1 MEYARGPQRGDDGN
15 DRRGRQIAWPNRVSN
30 ARGLQIHRPAHP
42 RSKICVRRWFV
53 DVAAPFRHG
62 AAASPLCRSR
72 KRRRLREADARSIT
86 MGTAKLKKKDANE
99 KIQPFLRH
107 YGPALLGLLM
117 LVLVVHDIFGT
128 HGFLAMR
135 RTQQEIKKV
144 NADLD
149 QLNKENLQLEQEVR
163 ELKTDPHKIEKIA
176 RDELG
181 LARPGEV
188 IIKIRRSQQL
198 PQDSTAKP

>member
-1 MEYARGPQRGDDGN
+1 
-15 DRRGRQIAWPNRVSN
+15 
-30 ARGLQIHRPAHP
+30 
-42 RSKICVRRWFV
+42 
-53 DVAAPFRHG
+53 
-62 AAASPLCRSR
+62 
-72 KRRRLREADARSIT
+72 
-86 MGTAKLKKKDANE
+86 MGTAKLKKMSASE
-99 KIQPFLRH
+99 KIQTLLRH
-107 YGPALLGLLM
+107 YGPVLLGLLV

-128 HGFLAMR
+128 HGYLAMR

-149 QLNKENLQLEQEVR
+149 QLNKENLQLEQEVK

-181 LARPGEV
+181 LAKPGEV
-188 IIKIRRSQQL
+188 IIKIPRSQQL

>member
-1 MEYARGPQRGDDGN
+1 
-15 DRRGRQIAWPNRVSN
+15 
-30 ARGLQIHRPAHP
+30 
-42 RSKICVRRWFV
+42 
-53 DVAAPFRHG
+53 
-62 AAASPLCRSR
+62 
-72 KRRRLREADARSIT
+72 
-86 MGTAKLKKKDANE
+86 MGTAKLNKKSASE
-99 KIQPFLRH
+99 RIQPLLRQ
-107 YGPALLGLLM
+107 YGPVLLGLLVV
-117 LVLVVHDIFGT
+117 VLVVHDIFGA
-128 HGFLAMR
+128 HGYLAMR

-188 IIKIRRSQQL
+188 IIKIPRSQQL

>member
-1 MEYARGPQRGDDGN
+1 
-15 DRRGRQIAWPNRVSN
+15 
-30 ARGLQIHRPAHP
+30 
-42 RSKICVRRWFV
+42 
-53 DVAAPFRHG
+53 
-62 AAASPLCRSR
+62 
-72 KRRRLREADARSIT
+72 
-86 MGTAKLKKKDANE
+86 MGTARLKKMGTQE
-99 KIQPFLRH
+99 KIPTLLRH
-107 YGPALLGLLM
+107 YGPALLGLLV

-128 HGFLAMR
+128 HGYLAMR

-149 QLNKENLQLEQEVR
+149 QLNKENLQLEQEVK

-181 LARPGEV
+181 LAKPGEV
-188 IIKIRRSQQL
+188 IIKIPRSQQL

>member
-1 MEYARGPQRGDDGN
+1 
-15 DRRGRQIAWPNRVSN
+15 
-30 ARGLQIHRPAHP
+30 
-42 RSKICVRRWFV
+42 
-53 DVAAPFRHG
+53 
-62 AAASPLCRSR
+62 
-72 KRRRLREADARSIT
+72 
-86 MGTAKLKKKDANE
+86 MGTAKLKKPGKIRADE
-99 KIQPFLRH
+99 KTTPLLRH
-107 YGPALLGLLM
+107 YGPALLGLLV

-163 ELKTDPHKIEKIA
+163 ELKTDPRKIEKIA

-188 IIKIRRSQQL
+188 IIKIPRSQQL